1 MNYDTVSE
9 DDANGKDVG
18 VDGQGHF
25 ALIIKMLSTSI
36 MIDDVVHRKQVHGGD
51 CH

>member
-1 MNYDTVSE
+1 MRTTYDKSNYDTVSE

-25 ALIIKMLSTSI
+25 A
-36 MIDDVVHRKQVHGGD
+36 VHKPD
-51 CH
+51 AKYFNND